1 VSRSAS
7 PARRAGPPVVVDLRA
22 RGARIPVVG
31 TVMEPLEL
39 GLSRKI
45 FLLLRGTDQKAIFR
59 KKEGGAAVLQGCVW
73 VRAGPSLRGAP
84 PVALW

>member
-31 TVMEPLEL
+31 TVMAPLEL

-59 KKEGGAAVLQGCVW
+59 KKEGGAAVLLAAAQAPT
-73 VRAGPSLRGAP
+73 RKAKREGPSLQKA
-84 PVALW
+84 